1 MLSKIQKTVVSYKL
15 RSATHT
21 DEITIENHRRWNHLG
36 KMVSNRT
43 IKKQKRVWLK
53 PNLVLAN
60 PTR

>member
-36 KMVSNRT
+36 KMVRNRT

-60 PTR
+60 PVR